1 LRELREQGLIS
12 VRWVSNVGM
21 SSDILTKNV
30 GGKDFHNHRDVYVRE
45 QPSVQSVEAPTTTYP
60 LGEGVGARSPSVDS
74 DWNGGKGSGS
84 DGTESVV
91 ELVGSAD
98 TLAGR
103 SSEWK
108 TVEGRSLKM
117 KKSLE
122 MKKSPEERKQ
132 INTKVSCDKD
142 YN

>member
-1 LRELREQGLIS
+1 LVVGSYYLFGAVSLYGTKLR
-12 VRWVSNVGM
+12 W
-21 SSDILTKNV
+21 
-30 GGKDFHNHRDVYVRE
+30 
-45 QPSVQSVEAPTTTYP
+45 
-60 LGEGVGARSPSVDS
+60 RSDS